1 RSAASG
7 ESAPRGSCDPC
18 TERVVMSPRLIVVP
32 TCRSRAA
39 TATGRAA
46 PSECARRWRAA
57 RSVATSAAVVIAT
70 TMAPS
75 HRTTARGDRR
85 DMASPVRGGGGAGA
99 PGRGGVGGGVGG
111 GELAGGGP
119 AFRPAARARLGA
131 LPGGVLGARGLL
143 RLLARRVL
151 RLRFGARAVVAGA

>member
-1 RSAASG
+1 GGGGGGGGREG
-7 ESAPRGSCDPC
+7 VG
-18 TERVVMSPRLIVVP
+18 MSPRLIVVP

-75 HRTTARGDRR
+75 HRTTARGERR
-85 DMASPVRGGGGAGA
+85 DMTSPLLERRRAGA
-99 PGRGGVGGGVGG
+99 PRQGEVRG
-111 GELAGGGP
+111 
-119 AFRPAARARLGA
+119 
-131 LPGGVLGARGLL
+131 
-143 RLLARRVL
+143 
-151 RLRFGARAVVAGA
+151 